1 MILLQTQQVA
11 RHFGADVLFENIQ
24 LEIQDTSRIALVGR
38 NGAGKTTL
46 LKMIVGLEDPD
57 AGKIA
62 KGKAVTVGYLAQH
75 TGLDSDK
82 TIWDEMLT
90 VFEPVLQM
98 EKRMHLLEEKL
109 GEPELLANSEA
120 YQKVLDD
127 YDQLQHDFSSANGF
141 GFEAEI
147 RSVLHGFRFFEQDY
161 TKSITQLSG
170 GQKTRL
176 ALARLLLEKRDL
188 LVLDE
193 PTNHLDIATLNW
205 LEDYLQTYKGALL
218 IVSHDRYFLDKVV
231 NEVYELSRQKMT
243 HYKGNYTK
251 YLDQK
256 AANLEREWKEFEK
269 QQTEI
274 AKLEDFVARNLVR
287 ATTTKRAQSR
297 RKQLEKMDRL
307 DKPKGD
313 EKSARFKFQPAK
325 ESGNVVLTVNDAA
338 VGYDNK
344 IISAPIQ
351 LDIRKLDAVALVGP
365 NGIGKSTLLKS
376 LVDDIPLI
384 QGEKRFGANVEVGYY
399 DQEQANLNSTKTV
412 LAELWDAHPLTPEK
426 DIRSILGS
434 FLFSGEDVEK
444 SVTSLSGGEK
454 ARLALAK
461 LSMEKDNFLI
471 LDEPTNHLDID
482 SKEVLEDALIEFP
495 GTLLFVSHDRY
506 FINRIATTVVELSE
520 TGSKLYLGDYDY
532 YLEKKAEEEEL
543 RLLAEEEQLKNISQ
557 VAPTELNAGT
567 KKHYQ
572 IGKEEQK
579 LIRQL
584 TRRIEALETEMAE
597 LESTIQDLENQL
609 TLPEVFG
616 NHVKVQEIN
625 QILQELKE
633 KNETSM
639 NEWEEQSL
647 ALEEL
652 GDV

>member
-109 GEPELLANSEA
+109 GEPELLENSEA

-543 RLLAEEEQLKNISQ
+543 RLLAEEEQLKNTSQ
-557 VAPTELNAGT
+557 AAPAELNAGT

-625 QILQELKE
+625 QILQELKV